1 MSSKVCDMDCLHCK
15 FSDCINDS
23 DDLSEEEV
31 SFSVDFETSI
41 KDKRRQE
48 VIRQIDDPKARAIAR
63 YRQTPKGKEMLHR
76 MNTNERAKA
85 RFKRYEQ
92 SEKGKA
98 RRQKHEAKPERKA
111 YRKKYMNTY
120 NKEYQSVVRDRKEQI
135 RMEEARTHLDIILK
149 EGSVSVCDGHRNR
162 PREKEKYERILK
174 AIIERQLDVVV
185 ELNVDKGLVER
196 RF

>member
-1 MSSKVCDMDCLHCK
+1 MSNSICDMRCFECK

-23 DDLSEEEV
+23 DDLSESEV

-41 KDKRRQE
+41 RTKRRQE
-48 VIRQIDDPKARAIAR
+48 VIRQINDPKARAIAR

-76 MNTNERAKA
+76 MNTNELAKA

-92 SEKGKA
+92 SEKGKS
-98 RRQKHEAKPERKA
+98 RRHRHEAKPERIA
-111 YRKKYMNTY
+111 YKKKYMSTY
-120 NKEYQSVVRDRKEQI
+120 NKEYQSVVRDRKERK
-135 RMEEARTHLDIILK
+135 RMEEAKIYLDTLLK

-162 PREKEKYERILK
+162 PREKEKYGRILK
-174 AIIERQLDVVV
+174 VITESQLGIIV
-185 ELNVDKGLVER
+185 ELNVEKGLVER

>member
-1 MSSKVCDMDCLHCK
+1 MRCFECK

-23 DDLSEEEV
+23 DDLSEAEV

-41 KDKRRQE
+41 RTKRRQE
-48 VIRQIDDPKARAIAR
+48 VIRQINDPKARAIAI

-76 MNTNERAKA
+76 MNTNELAKA

-92 SEKGKA
+92 SEKGKS
-98 RRQKHEAKPERKA
+98 RRHRHEAKPERMA
-111 YRKKYMNTY
+111 YKKKYMSTY
-120 NKEYQSVVRDRKEQI
+120 NKEYQSVVRDRKERK
-135 RMEEARTHLDIILK
+135 RMEEAKIHLDTLLK
-149 EGSVSVCDGHRNR
+149 YGSVSVCDGHRNR

-174 AIIERQLDVVV
+174 VINESQLDIIV
-185 ELNVDKGLVER
+185 ELNVEKGLVER